1 MAHEYHWLPWQSDD
15 IDWAD
20 IMRYIEKAK
29 EHEEQRQ
36 NDKISEY
43 MTLLNIVHTD
53 KPNRLLNQFRGMLKI
68 TEKAV
73 DDIGDIEKLK
83 QLKASRRRVGNGS

>member
-15 IDWAD
+15 MDWAD

-29 EHEEQRQ
+29 AHEEQRQ

-43 MTLLNIVHTD
+43 MTLLNIAHTQ
-53 KPNRLLNQFRGMLKI
+53 KPSRLLNQFRAMLKT
-68 TEKAV
+68 TEKSD
-73 DDIGDIEKLK
+73 DDIGDIEKLR
-83 QLKASRRRVGNGS
+83 QLKSSRRRVGYGS